1 MRKNVPGSSR
11 INMIKG
17 LAYSPSAPCEWGINI
32 WQRTCTAS
40 LAFQPPRLLSD
51 RAANYGS
58 IIIEVPDEGTIQ
70 FKGPKIICDETGTVK
85 NANDLCVSSG
95 DMDVKMGYIGVDPS
109 DAARDIATD
118 QMSAA
123 AGSAQSGQEASNVL
137 DGKADTLWHTKWS
150 AGHGREKHWIQFELK
165 DFYLIDGIRYQPRP
179 SGGTNGII
187 TV

>member
-1 MRKNVPGSSR
+1 MITVKTDQNVTVQGTPKFRFMLNG
-11 INMIKG
+11 KG
-17 LAYSPSAPCEWGINI
+17 RY
-32 WQRTCTAS
+32 
-40 LAFQPPRLLSD
+40 
-51 RAANYGS
+51 ANYVSGGNDDK
-58 IIIEVPDEGTIQ
+58 ELVFEYTVQKGDEGTIQ

-179 SGGTNGII
+179 SEEQ
-187 TV
+187 TVLLRNTKWK